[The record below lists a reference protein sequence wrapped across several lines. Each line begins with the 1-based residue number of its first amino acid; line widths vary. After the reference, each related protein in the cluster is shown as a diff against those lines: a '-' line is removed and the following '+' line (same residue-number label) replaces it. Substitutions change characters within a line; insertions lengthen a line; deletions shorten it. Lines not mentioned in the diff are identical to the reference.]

1 MSFGNVVRIV
11 AVLVAVV
18 AAIGSASSNQ
28 QANQPAPTSQYNS
41 PEYSPPPPQ
50 QMESARA
57 LGLWRSTFGAVKIEA
72 DNSRGGLDASAL
84 QGIWVYQRNGE
95 EVVGYFSGFLRG
107 NVLSFRW
114 QEPSNPPL
122 TGEGY
127 LVFSTSGKQ
136 YTGRWWSEKRDRAG
150 PWNGWRNAAT
160 EGNPYEG
167 GERPFS
173 RDRNDDRNDDRGY
186 DRDGGD
192 DDRRDLDPDEQ
203 QAPPPRQPGPLPKP
217 TYY

>member
-1 MSFGNVVRIV
+1 MSFGNALRIV

-28 QANQPAPTSQYNS
+28 QANQPQSTSQYNS

-50 QMESARA
+50 QMDGARA

-84 QGIWVYQRNGE
+84 QGVWVYQRNGE
-95 EVVGYFSGFLRG
+95 EVIGYFSGFLRG
-107 NVLSFRW
+107 NVLQFKW

-122 TGEGY
+122 VGEGY

-136 YTGRWWSEKRDRAG
+136 YTGRWWTERRDRAG
-150 PWNGWRNAAT
+150 PWNGWRNNAA
-160 EGNPYEG
+160 EGG
-167 GERPFS
+167 GERSHPF
-173 RDRNDDRNDDRGY
+173 DRRGNDR
-186 DRDGGD
+186 D
-192 DDRRDLDPDEQ
+192 DDRRYDRDDDNDDRRDADPDEQ
-203 QAPPPRQPGPLPKP
+203 QGPPRQQGPQPPKP